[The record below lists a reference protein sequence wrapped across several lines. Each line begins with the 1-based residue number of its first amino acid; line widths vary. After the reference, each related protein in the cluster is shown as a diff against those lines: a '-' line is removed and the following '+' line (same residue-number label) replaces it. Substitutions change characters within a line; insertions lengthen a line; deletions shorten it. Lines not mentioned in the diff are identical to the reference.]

1 MERKYNVGSLNK
13 RAKEY
18 GAKGVLKPEDLSRQF
33 HAQGG
38 KCAYCM
44 VDLDITGFHVDH
56 VIPLSKGGSNTPNNI
71 VLACPTCNQKKGDR
85 EDFIPEVQYGG
96 CWWQVGMLIQALWY
110 LVIGHFLARKR

>member
-1 MERKYNVGSLNK
+1 MDRKFNVGSLNK

-18 GAKGVLKPEDLSRQF
+18 GAPGVLKPEDLSRQF

-44 VDLDITGFHVDH
+44 VDLNITGFHADH
-56 VIPLSKGGSNTPNNI
+56 VIPLSKGGHNTKDNI

-85 EDFIPEVQYGG
+85 EDFIPDVQYGG
-96 CWWQVGMLIQALWY
+96 CLWQLRMFFSALWY
-110 LVIGHFLARKR
+110 LVWGYRRG